1 LGIGGDKECP
11 FLQHHHYQVQQG
23 KDEELKS
30 VERLNGE
37 SKLESKNHNN
47 ESQGME

>member
-1 LGIGGDKECP
+1 MSKS
-11 FLQHHHYQVQQG
+11 
-23 KDEELKS
+23 KS

-37 SKLESKNHNN
+37 SKLEMSKSKNKNN